1 MSIDEVNIDEC
12 FRVIVERENLR
23 RLLRLALDEM
33 NPRCE
38 NCVNF
43 SQYDKG
49 GVCYAHC
56 KWQHEEEARKL
67 LGEKEA
73 EHEI

>member
-1 MSIDEVNIDEC
+1 MAEKLDNIY
-12 FRVIVERENLR
+12 RVIVEREKAL

-38 NCVNF
+38 NCANF

-49 GVCYAHC
+49 GVCYSHC
-56 KWQHEEEARKL
+56 KWRHEEEARKL